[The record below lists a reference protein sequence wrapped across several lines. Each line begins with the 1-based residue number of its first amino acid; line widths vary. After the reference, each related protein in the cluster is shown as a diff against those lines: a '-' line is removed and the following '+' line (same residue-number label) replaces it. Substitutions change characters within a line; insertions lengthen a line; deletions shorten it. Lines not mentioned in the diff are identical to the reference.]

1 MPPRQGA
8 SLSSITMLYIPL
20 VATPR
25 TDSEAASRSRPAEE
39 NLSPRHV
46 YEPPEANDVMAA
58 PDASQVVVTASAV
71 RRIHYLWE
79 KENRP
84 GAALRLRI
92 IAGGCSG
99 MQYRMDLAETPRPTD
114 VIIAADDARVFVDPK
129 SMVYLRGSTVD
140 YEEDLLGGQ
149 FKITNPNAK
158 HSCSC
163 GLSFTI

>member
-1 MPPRQGA
+1 M
-8 SLSSITMLYIPL
+8 S
-20 VATPR
+20 
-25 TDSEAASRSRPAEE
+25 
-39 NLSPRHV
+39 
-46 YEPPEANDVMAA
+46 VMAS
-58 PDASQVVVTASAV
+58 PSQVIVTSNAV
-71 RRIHYLWE
+71 RRIHYLRQ
-79 KENRP
+79 KESRP
-84 GAALRLRI
+84 EAALRLRI

-114 VIIAADDARVFVDPK
+114 VVITAEDAKVFVDPK
-129 SMVYLRGSTVD
+129 SLVYLQGSTLD

>member
-1 MPPRQGA
+1 
-8 SLSSITMLYIPL
+8 MLYIPL
-20 VATPR
+20 VATPG
-25 TDSEAASRSRPAEE
+25 TGAEATSQPPPASE
-39 NLSPRHV
+39 NLSPRFV
-46 YEPPEANDVMAA
+46 YEPPEAIRVMAA
-58 PDASQVVVTASAV
+58 PDTPEVTVTANAV
-71 RRIHYLWE
+71 RRIHYLRQ

-114 VIIAADDARVFVDPK
+114 VIVTAEDAKVFVDPK

-158 HSCSC
+158 HACSC

>member
-1 MPPRQGA
+1 
-8 SLSSITMLYIPL
+8 MLYIPL
-20 VATPR
+20 VATLKTGPDDPFPGR
-25 TDSEAASRSRPAEE
+25 LGEEVLSRAPVFEGW
-39 NLSPRHV
+39 
-46 YEPPEANDVMAA
+46 EANVVMA
-58 PDASQVVVTASAV
+58 PQESSNVIVTTNAV
-71 RRIHYLWE
+71 RRIRYLRQ
-79 KENRP
+79 KESRP
-84 GAALRLRI
+84 EAALRLRI

-114 VIIAADDARVFVDPK
+114 AIIAAEDAKVFVDPK
-129 SMVYLRGSTVD
+129 SLVYLQGSTLD

>member
-1 MPPRQGA
+1 MSVTTSPQ
-8 SLSSITMLYIPL
+8 
-20 VATPR
+20 
-25 TDSEAASRSRPAEE
+25 AA
-39 NLSPRHV
+39 
-46 YEPPEANDVMAA
+46 
-58 PDASQVVVTASAV
+58 QVVVTSNAV
-71 RRIHYLWE
+71 RRIHYLRQ

-84 GAALRLRI
+84 EAALRLRI

-114 VIIAADDARVFVDPK
+114 TIITAEDAKVFVDPK
-129 SMVYLRGSTVD
+129 SLVYLQGSTLD

>member
-1 MPPRQGA
+1 
-8 SLSSITMLYIPL
+8 
-20 VATPR
+20 
-25 TDSEAASRSRPAEE
+25 
-39 NLSPRHV
+39 V
-46 YEPPEANDVMAA
+46 YEPPEANDVMAS
-58 PDASQVVVTASAV
+58 PEPSQVIITGNAV
-71 RRIHYLWE
+71 RRIHYLRQ
-79 KENRP
+79 KESRP
-84 GAALRLRI
+84 DAALRLRI

-114 VIIAADDARVFVDPK
+114 IVIAAEDAKVFVDPK

-158 HSCSC
+158 HACSC

>member
-1 MPPRQGA
+1 
-8 SLSSITMLYIPL
+8 MLYIPL
-20 VATPR
+20 VVTVA
-25 TDSEAASRSRPAEE
+25 TDSWEGLADGTASE
-39 NLSPRHV
+39 NLSGGSVFEPR
-46 YEPPEANDVMAA
+46 EAMSAMTSPQA
-58 PDASQVVVTASAV
+58 RQVIVTSNAV
-71 RRIHYLWE
+71 RRIHYLRQ

-84 GAALRLRI
+84 EAALRLRI

-114 VIIAADDARVFVDPK
+114 TIITAEDAKVFVDPK
-129 SMVYLRGSTVD
+129 SLVYLQGSTLD

-158 HSCSC
+158 HACSC

>member
-1 MPPRQGA
+1 
-8 SLSSITMLYIPL
+8 ML
-20 VATPR
+20 ATP
-25 TDSEAASRSRPAEE
+25 
-39 NLSPRHV
+39 
-46 YEPPEANDVMAA
+46 EPSSVVITAN
-58 PDASQVVVTASAV
+58 AV
-71 RRIHYLWE
+71 RRIHYLRQ
-79 KENRP
+79 KESRP
-84 GAALRLRI
+84 EAALRLRI

-114 VIIAADDARVFVDPK
+114 IVIAAEDTKVFVDPK

-158 HSCSC
+158 HACSC